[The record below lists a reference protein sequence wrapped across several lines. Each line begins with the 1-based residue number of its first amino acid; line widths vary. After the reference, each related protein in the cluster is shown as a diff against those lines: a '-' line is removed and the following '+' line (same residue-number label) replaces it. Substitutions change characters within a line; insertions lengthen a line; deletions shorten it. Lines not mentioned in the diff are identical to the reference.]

1 MEVISKDELL
11 AELKIA
17 ARTLENWVRR
27 GEFPRGV
34 RIGRRMTW
42 SRKALEQWRRRK
54 YAFQTQFEGE

>member
-11 AELKIA
+11 AELKVS

-34 RIGRRMTW
+34 RIGF
-42 SRKALEQWRRRK
+42 ALHLHLLCDELV
-54 YAFQTQFEGE
+54 

>member
-11 AELKIA
+11 AELKVS

-34 RIGRRMTW
+34 RIGKRVTW
-42 SRKALEQWRRRK
+42 SRKALEQWRQRK
-54 YAFQTQFEGE
+54 YAFQMQFASE